1 MVLLLI
7 GSAVVVV
14 ASEVVLVD
22 SVVAYGLIVAIIAAV
37 LVQDL
42 LLAMV

>member
-22 SVVAYGLIVAIIAAV
+22 SVVAYGLIVAIIASV